1 MRSISEPPSVE
12 SVGTTEEAEGWF
24 EDPYRIHR
32 QRWFSAGSATGLV
45 RDGATESTDPP
56 PDEPFEGPLV
66 MADTDSIGRTDG
78 SDLLRAGDGRRGPD
92 EQDRI
97 AEREFLAGL

>member
-1 MRSISEPPSVE
+1 
-12 SVGTTEEAEGWF
+12 
-24 EDPYRIHR
+24 
-32 QRWFSAGSATGLV
+32 
-45 RDGATESTDPP
+45 
-56 PDEPFEGPLV
+56 

-78 SDLLRAGDGRRGPD
+78 SDLLRAGDGRRDPD